1 MNSTSSA
8 NSHLGARRILR
19 TERQRVCERVVRC
32 VCRPSIRHYIRALFL
47 ATAIAMLAPTAD
59 AQIVRLPTPQ
69 VIQTAAVEP
78 PISASSTSQPPL
90 ATMDAFRAY
99 DTAEVYELDT
109 SQPEGPVVVYPPER
123 LSRQGKPLPPGAKPG
138 IVQRL
143 TFTESWVAPGG
154 ARGLGANTIDLSA
167 VLAAPLVPSQPP
179 FLITPRFSAHFLDGP
194 TVTDLPPRVYDTAL
208 EFRWLRPLNDK
219 WMADLAVA
227 PGYYSDFNNNSSQAV
242 RITGRALGIYKW
254 SPTVTVALGAV
265 YLDREDVRLLPA
277 AGLIW
282 KPNDTVNIELIFPRP
297 KAAKR
302 IALGIDSAWWS
313 YVAGE
318 FGGGSWAIERESGVD
333 DVATDRDFRAILGVE
348 RKKIDGGGLRFEVA
362 YVFGRKIEYLSG
374 MPPDVSLDD
383 TVMLRAGANY

>member
-1 MNSTSSA
+1 
-8 NSHLGARRILR
+8 
-19 TERQRVCERVVRC
+19 
-32 VCRPSIRHYIRALFL
+32 
-47 ATAIAMLAPTAD
+47 
-59 AQIVRLPTPQ
+59 
-69 VIQTAAVEP
+69 
-78 PISASSTSQPPL
+78 
-90 ATMDAFRAY
+90 MDAFRSY
-99 DTAEVYELDT
+99 DTVEVYEFDT
-109 SQPEGPVVVYPPER
+109 PVLEEPIVVYPPER
-123 LSRQGKPLPPGAKPG
+123 VSKRGRQLPPGAKPG

-143 TFTESWVAPGG
+143 TLTESWLAPGG

-208 EFRWLRPLNDK
+208 EFRWLRPLNDY
-219 WMADLAVA
+219 WTADLAVA
-227 PGYYSDFNNNSSQAV
+227 PGYYSDFDNNSSQAV
-242 RITGRALGIYKW
+242 RVTGRAVGIYKW
-254 SPTVTVALGAV
+254 SPTVTVALGVV
-265 YLDREDVRLLPA
+265 YLDREDVSLLPA

-282 KPNDTVNIELIFPRP
+282 KPNDDVNIELIFPRP
-297 KAAKR
+297 RAAKR
-302 IALGIDSAWWS
+302 ISQVMDAAWWT

-318 FGGGSWAIERESGVD
+318 FGGGSWAIERASGVD

-362 YVFGRKIEYLSG
+362 YVFGRKIEYLSE